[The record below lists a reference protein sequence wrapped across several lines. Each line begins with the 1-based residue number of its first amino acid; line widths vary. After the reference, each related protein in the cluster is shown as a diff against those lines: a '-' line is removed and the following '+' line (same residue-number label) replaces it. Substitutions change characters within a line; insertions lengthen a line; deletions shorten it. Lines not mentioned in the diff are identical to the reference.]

1 LEVKVEDTLRAIKK
15 TKTQI
20 IPAKI
25 NFKDLVDD
33 YNESIYRFCC
43 RLTYSK
49 EDAEDLFQD
58 TFLKAFEQLP
68 KVNAS
73 NNPKSFLFSTALY
86 LWKSRKRK
94 YARRNRLVPIQPL
107 DDTMV
112 SDINMENSIMAKEE
126 NRIVRELVENLPEK
140 FKIPTILYYTVEMN
154 VQDIASTLKLPVGT
168 VKSRLFKAR
177 KLIEEGLVGNEHE

>member
-1 LEVKVEDTLRAIKK
+1 MEETLRAIKK
-15 TKTQI
+15 TKAQI
-20 IPAKI
+20 IPEKL
-25 NFKDLVDD
+25 NFKDLVDN

-86 LWKSRKRK
+86 LWKGKKRM

-107 DDTMV
+107 DDGMV
-112 SDINMENSIMAKEE
+112 SDVSMEDCIMTKEE
-126 NRIVRELVENLPEK
+126 KCIVNELIEALPEK
-140 FKIPTILYYTVEMN
+140 FKIPIILYYTVEMN
-154 VQDIASTLKLPVGT
+154 IQDIASTLKLPVGT

-177 KLIEEGLVGNEHE
+177 TLIEKGLVKNGYGE